1 MLGHSDK
8 YESSFFSISSSSISS
23 NDEIFEILVN
33 YATRDS
39 QIADFYAIFKNRITD
54 FLHVFNGVEFEVPSL
69 NDKVD
74 LVYTFLPEIQKLFGD
89 EVFKNFLITFSGT
102 TVKVPDINYVKNT
115 LRDVD
120 IFVRMSKCQTKSDR
134 LAVARQFVKHYKI
147 TIQEAHWS
155 NRRVK
160 KEIAR
165 RSN

>member
-23 NDEIFEILVN
+23 KDEIFEILIN
-33 YATRDS
+33 YATRES
-39 QIADFYAIFKNRITD
+39 QIADFYAVFKSKLTD
-54 FLHVFNGVEFEVPSL
+54 FLHVFNGVEFEVPVL
-69 NDKVD
+69 GEKMD

-89 EVFKNFLITFSGT
+89 EMFKNFLVSFSGT
-102 TVKVPDINYVKNT
+102 VVRVPDINYVKNT

-120 IFVRMSKCQTKSDR
+120 IFVRMSKCKTKSDR

-147 TIQEAHWS
+147 TIQEAHWA

-165 RSN
+165 RLN